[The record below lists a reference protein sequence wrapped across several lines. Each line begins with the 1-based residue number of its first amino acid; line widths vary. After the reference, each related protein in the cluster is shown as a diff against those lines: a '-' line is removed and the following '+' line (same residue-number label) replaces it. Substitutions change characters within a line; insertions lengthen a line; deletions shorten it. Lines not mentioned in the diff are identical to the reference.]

1 MKRRTPKKRFIIGLI
16 KRMEVCLVEALQ
28 DKVIGF
34 LDYGTPSILIKDKKY
49 KKLSKEDISQAV
61 DIFVRWYKL
70 YGKFPVKRVTYNVR
84 FPDTKDA
91 VRTIT
96 FYI

>member
-16 KRMEVCLVEALQ
+16 KRMEVYLVAALQ
-28 DKVIGF
+28 DKVIGC
-34 LDYGTPSILIKDKKY
+34 LDYGTSSILIKDKKY

-70 YGKFPVKRVTYNVR
+70 YGFPVKKVTYNVR
-84 FPDTKDA
+84 FPDTKDT

>member
-1 MKRRTPKKRFIIGLI
+1 MKRRTPKKRFVIGLI
-16 KRMEVCLVEALQ
+16 KRMEVYLFAALQ
-28 DKVIGF
+28 DKVVGC
-34 LDYGTPSILIKDKKY
+34 LDYGTSRILIKDKKY

-70 YGKFPVKRVTYNVR
+70 YGKFPVQRVTYDVR
-84 FPDTKDA
+84 FPDTKNV

-96 FYI
+96 FYV

>member
-16 KRMEVCLVEALQ
+16 KRMEVYLVAALQ
-28 DKVIGF
+28 DKVIGC
-34 LDYGTPSILIKDKKY
+34 LDYGISKILIKDKKY
-49 KKLSKEDISQAV
+49 KKLSKEDISQAI

-70 YGKFPVKRVTYNVR
+70 YGKLPVRRVTYDVR
-84 FPDTKDA
+84 FPDTKDV

-96 FYI
+96 FYV